1 MVRVMAPSVNK
12 LSISPGIIASLMS
25 WDEMVFID
33 RIIRPEHHAT
43 QPAGI
48 ILLT

>member
-1 MVRVMAPSVNK
+1 MVRVVAPSVNK
-12 LSISPGIIASLMS
+12 FSISQCIISSLMS

-33 RIIRPEHHAT
+33 RIIGPEHHTT
-43 QPAGI
+43 QPTGV